1 MTRLV
6 FLLWLVSAGPLWA
19 SGFSFSG
26 YEQQQ
31 AQEDAARAAEERSVV
46 GELLSV
52 DCSSRL
58 KGQRIAVLIG
68 EERSG
73 QGSARRTSDGP
84 LFDEINSRL
93 RGLGLKTCTQ
103 KEIDAQVA
111 DAERTAFLNNDMDAA
126 IAAAGRLQAR
136 FLLRGLIAVS
146 ERRNPILD
154 IDEVFLTLTLTLTL
168 LDRKGR
174 VISTVAA
181 TADSYAANDSLQTAL
196 QLTRD
201 KADRMLAELYND
213 HCRQGR

>member
-1 MTRLV
+1 MMRLV

-31 AQEDAARAAEERSVV
+31 AQEDAARVAEERSVV

-52 DCSSRL
+52 DCSSKL

-68 EERSG
+68 EERTG
-73 QGSARRTSDGP
+73 QGSARRTNDGP

-103 KEIDAQVA
+103 QEINAQVA

-154 IDEVFLTLTLTLTL
+154 IDEVFLTLTLTL

-174 VISTVAA
+174 VISTVSA
-181 TADSYAANDSLQTAL
+181 TADSYVANDSLQTAL
-196 QLTRD
+196 QLTRE

>member
-19 SGFSFSG
+19 SGFTFSG

-31 AQEDAARAAEERSVV
+31 AQEESAQVDEERRVV

-52 DCSSRL
+52 DCSSKL

-68 EERSG
+68 EERTG
-73 QGSARRTSDGP
+73 QGSARRTNDGP

-93 RGLGLKTCTQ
+93 RALGLKTCTQ
-103 KEIDAQVA
+103 QEINAQVA

-126 IAAAGRLQAR
+126 ISAAGRLQAR

-154 IDEVFLTLTLTLTL
+154 IDELFLTLTLTL

-174 VISTVAA
+174 VISTVSA
-181 TADSYAANDSLQTAL
+181 TADSYVANDTLQTAL
-196 QLTRD
+196 QLTRE

>member
-6 FLLWLVSAGPLWA
+6 LLLWLVSAGPLWA
-19 SGFSFSG
+19 SGFTFSG

-31 AQEDAARAAEERSVV
+31 AQEDAAQVAEERRVV
-46 GELLSV
+46 GDLLSV
-52 DCSSRL
+52 DCSSKV

-68 EERSG
+68 EERTG
-73 QGSARRTSDGP
+73 QGSARRTNDGP

-93 RGLGLKTCTQ
+93 LGLGLKTCTQ
-103 KEIDAQVA
+103 QEINAQVA

-126 IAAAGRLQAR
+126 ISAAGRLQAR

-154 IDEVFLTLTLTLTL
+154 IDEVFLTLTLTL

-174 VISTVAA
+174 VISTVSA
-181 TADSYAANDSLQTAL
+181 TADSYVANDTLQTAL
-196 QLTRD
+196 QLTRE

>member
-31 AQEDAARAAEERSVV
+31 AQEDAARVAEERSVV

-52 DCSSRL
+52 DCSSKL

-68 EERSG
+68 EERTG
-73 QGSARRTSDGP
+73 QGSARRTNDGP

-154 IDEVFLTLTLTLTL
+154 IDEVFLTLTLTL
-168 LDRKGR
+168 LDRKGQ
-174 VISTVAA
+174 VISTVSAA
-181 TADSYAANDSLQTAL
+181 ADSYVANDPLQTAM
-196 QLTRD
+196 QLTRE

>member
-6 FLLWLVSAGPLWA
+6 LLLWLFSAGPLWA
-19 SGFSFSG
+19 AGFSFSG

-31 AQEDAARAAEERSVV
+31 AQEEAAQVAEEHRVV
-46 GELLSV
+46 GELLGV
-52 DCSSRL
+52 DCSAKL

-68 EERSG
+68 EERTG
-73 QGSARRTSDGP
+73 QGSARRTNDGP

-154 IDEVFLTLTLTLTL
+154 IDEVFLTLTLTL

-174 VISTVAA
+174 VLSTVSA
-181 TADSYAANDSLQTAL
+181 TADSYVANDTLQTAL
-196 QLTRD
+196 QLTRE

>member
-1 MTRLV
+1 MMRLV

-31 AQEDAARAAEERSVV
+31 AQEDAARVAEERSVV

-52 DCSSRL
+52 DCSSKL

-73 QGSARRTSDGP
+73 QGSARRTNDGP

-154 IDEVFLTLTLTLTL
+154 IDEVFLTLTLTL

-174 VISTVAA
+174 VISTVSA
-181 TADSYAANDSLQTAL
+181 TADSYVANDSLQTAL
-196 QLTRD
+196 QLTRE

>member
-1 MTRLV
+1 MMRLV

-19 SGFSFSG
+19 SGFTFSG

-31 AQEDAARAAEERSVV
+31 AQEEAAQVAEERRAV

-52 DCSSRL
+52 DCSSKL

-73 QGSARRTSDGP
+73 QGRARRTNDGP

-126 IAAAGRLQAR
+126 ISAAGRLQAR

-146 ERRNPILD
+146 DRRNPILD
-154 IDEVFLTLTLTLTL
+154 IDEVFLTLTLTL

-174 VISTVAA
+174 VISSVLA
-181 TADSYAANDSLQTAL
+181 TADSYVANDTLQTAL
-196 QLTRD
+196 QLTRE
-201 KADRMLAELYND
+201 KADRMLAQLYND
-213 HCRQGR
+213 YCRQGR

>member
-31 AQEDAARAAEERSVV
+31 AQEDAARVAEERSVV

-52 DCSSRL
+52 DCSSKL
-58 KGQRIAVLIG
+58 KGERIAVLIG

-73 QGSARRTSDGP
+73 QGSARRTNDGP

-154 IDEVFLTLTLTLTL
+154 IDEVFLTLTLTL

-174 VISTVAA
+174 VISTVSA
-181 TADSYAANDSLQTAL
+181 TADSYVANDALQTAL
-196 QLTRD
+196 QLTRE

>member
-31 AQEDAARAAEERSVV
+31 AQEDAARVAEERSVV
-46 GELLSV
+46 GELLGV
-52 DCSSRL
+52 DCSSKL
-58 KGQRIAVLIG
+58 KGERIAVLIG

-73 QGSARRTSDGP
+73 QGSARRTNDGP

-136 FLLRGLIAVS
+136 FLMRGLIAVS

-154 IDEVFLTLTLTLTL
+154 IDELFLTLTLTL

-174 VISTVAA
+174 VISTVSA
-181 TADSYAANDSLQTAL
+181 TADSYVANDSLQTAL
-196 QLTRD
+196 QLTRE
-201 KADRMLAELYND
+201 KADRMLAQLYND

>member
-6 FLLWLVSAGPLWA
+6 LLLWLVSAGPLWA
-19 SGFSFSG
+19 SGFTFSG
-26 YEQQQ
+26 YEQRQ
-31 AQEDAARAAEERSVV
+31 AHEEAAQVDEERRVV
-46 GELLSV
+46 GDLLSV
-52 DCSSRL
+52 DCSSKL

-68 EERSG
+68 EERAG
-73 QGSARRTSDGP
+73 QGSARRTNDGP

-93 RGLGLKTCTQ
+93 RGLGLRTCTQ
-103 KEIDAQVA
+103 QEINAQVA

-126 IAAAGRLQAR
+126 ISAAGRLQAR

-154 IDEVFLTLTLTLTL
+154 IDEVFLTLTLTL

-174 VISTVAA
+174 VISTVSA
-181 TADSYAANDSLQTAL
+181 TADSYVANDTLQTAL
-196 QLTRD
+196 QLTRE

>member
-6 FLLWLVSAGPLWA
+6 LLLWLLSAGPLWA
-19 SGFSFSG
+19 SGFTFSG

-31 AQEDAARAAEERSVV
+31 AQEDAAQVAEERHAV

-52 DCSSRL
+52 DCSSKL
-58 KGQRIAVLIG
+58 KGERIAVLIG
-68 EERSG
+68 EERTG
-73 QGSARRTSDGP
+73 QGSARRTNDGP

-136 FLLRGLIAVS
+136 FLLRGLIAFS

-154 IDEVFLTLTLTLTL
+154 IDEVFLTLTLTL
-168 LDRKGR
+168 LDRTGR
-174 VISTVAA
+174 VISTVSA
-181 TADSYAANDSLQTAL
+181 TADSYVANDSLQTAL
-196 QLTRD
+196 QLTRE

>member
-1 MTRLV
+1 MMRLV

-19 SGFSFSG
+19 SGFTFSG

-31 AQEDAARAAEERSVV
+31 AQEESAQVDEERRVV

-52 DCSSRL
+52 DCSSKL

-68 EERSG
+68 EERTG
-73 QGSARRTSDGP
+73 QGSARRTNDGP

-103 KEIDAQVA
+103 QEINAQVA

-154 IDEVFLTLTLTLTL
+154 IDELFLTLTLTL

-174 VISTVAA
+174 VISTVSA
-181 TADSYAANDSLQTAL
+181 TADSYVANDTLQTAL
-196 QLTRD
+196 QLTRE

>member
-1 MTRLV
+1 MMRLV

-19 SGFSFSG
+19 SGFTFSG

-31 AQEDAARAAEERSVV
+31 AQEEAAQVAEERRVV
-46 GELLSV
+46 GDLLSV
-52 DCSSRL
+52 DCSSKV

-68 EERSG
+68 EERTG
-73 QGSARRTSDGP
+73 QGSARRTNDGP

-103 KEIDAQVA
+103 QEINAQVA

-126 IAAAGRLQAR
+126 ISAAGRLQAR

-154 IDEVFLTLTLTLTL
+154 IDEVFLTLTLTL

-174 VISTVAA
+174 MISTVSA
-181 TADSYAANDSLQTAL
+181 TADSYVANDTLQTAL
-196 QLTRD
+196 QLTRE

>member
-31 AQEDAARAAEERSVV
+31 AQADAARVAEERSVV
-46 GELLSV
+46 GELLGV
-52 DCSSRL
+52 DCSSKL

-73 QGSARRTSDGP
+73 QGSARRTNDGP

-154 IDEVFLTLTLTLTL
+154 IDEVFLTLTLTL

-174 VISTVAA
+174 VISTVSA
-181 TADSYAANDSLQTAL
+181 TADSYVANDSLQTAL
-196 QLTRD
+196 QLTRE

>member
-1 MTRLV
+1 MMRLV

-19 SGFSFSG
+19 SGFTFSG

-31 AQEDAARAAEERSVV
+31 AQEEAAQVAEERRVV
-46 GELLSV
+46 GDLLSV
-52 DCSSRL
+52 DCSSKV

-68 EERSG
+68 EERTG
-73 QGSARRTSDGP
+73 QGSARRTNDGP

-103 KEIDAQVA
+103 QEINAQVA

-154 IDEVFLTLTLTLTL
+154 IDEVFLILTLTL

-174 VISTVAA
+174 VISTVSA
-181 TADSYAANDSLQTAL
+181 TADSYVANDSLQTAL
-196 QLTRD
+196 QLTRE

>member
-1 MTRLV
+1 MMRLV

-19 SGFSFSG
+19 SGFTFSG

-31 AQEDAARAAEERSVV
+31 AAQDAAQVDEERRVV
-46 GELLSV
+46 GDLLSV
-52 DCSSRL
+52 DCSSKL

-68 EERSG
+68 EERTG
-73 QGSARRTSDGP
+73 QGSARRTNDGP

-93 RGLGLKTCTQ
+93 RGLGLRTCTQ
-103 KEIDAQVA
+103 QEINAQVA

-126 IAAAGRLQAR
+126 ISAAGRLQAR

-154 IDEVFLTLTLTLTL
+154 IDEVFLTLTLTL

-174 VISTVAA
+174 VISTVSA
-181 TADSYAANDSLQTAL
+181 TADSYVANDALQTAL
-196 QLTRD
+196 QLTRE

>member
-31 AQEDAARAAEERSVV
+31 AQGEAAQVAEERRVV

-52 DCSSRL
+52 DCSAKL

-73 QGSARRTSDGP
+73 QGSARRTNDGP

-103 KEIDAQVA
+103 QEINAQVA

-154 IDEVFLTLTLTLTL
+154 IDEVFLTLTLTL
-168 LDRKGR
+168 LDRTGR
-174 VISTVAA
+174 VISKVSA
-181 TADSYAANDSLQTAL
+181 TADSYVANDSLQTAL
-196 QLTRD
+196 RLIRE
-201 KADRMLAELYND
+201 KADRMLAED
-213 HCRQGR
+213 RKSVV

>member
-1 MTRLV
+1 MMRLV

-19 SGFSFSG
+19 SGFTFSG

-31 AQEDAARAAEERSVV
+31 AQEEAAQVDEERRVV

-52 DCSSRL
+52 DCSSKL

-68 EERSG
+68 EERTG
-73 QGSARRTSDGP
+73 QGSARRTNDGP

-103 KEIDAQVA
+103 QEINAQVA

-154 IDEVFLTLTLTLTL
+154 IDELFLTLSLTL

-174 VISTVAA
+174 VISTVSA
-181 TADSYAANDSLQTAL
+181 TADSYVANDALQTAL
-196 QLTRD
+196 QLTRE

>member
-6 FLLWLVSAGPLWA
+6 LLLWLFSAGPLWA
-19 SGFSFSG
+19 AGFSFSG

-31 AQEDAARAAEERSVV
+31 AQEEAAQVAEERRVV
-46 GELLSV
+46 GELLGV
-52 DCSSRL
+52 DCSAKL

-68 EERSG
+68 EERTG
-73 QGSARRTSDGP
+73 QGSARRTNDGP

-146 ERRNPILD
+146 ERTNPILGV
-154 IDEVFLTLTLTLTL
+154 DELFLTLTLTL
-168 LDRKGR
+168 LDRTGR
-174 VISTVAA
+174 VISTVSA
-181 TADSYAANDSLQTAL
+181 TADSYVANDSLQTAL
-196 QLTRD
+196 QLTRE

>member
-31 AQEDAARAAEERSVV
+31 AQADAARVAEERSVV
-46 GELLSV
+46 GELLGV
-52 DCSSRL
+52 DCSSKL
-58 KGQRIAVLIG
+58 KGERIAVLIG

-73 QGSARRTSDGP
+73 QGSARRTNDGP

-154 IDEVFLTLTLTLTL
+154 IDEVFLTLTLTL

-174 VISTVAA
+174 VISTVSA
-181 TADSYAANDSLQTAL
+181 TADSYVANDSLQTAL
-196 QLTRD
+196 QLTRE